1 MPPKEGSRRPTLE
14 QVRGDDCSRV
24 LHFMRSA
31 WAQVE
36 AREPFRD
43 RSKDRERQDGL
54 QKWPRYGSGPEGASV
69 GKHATIY
76 FVRELSEQ
84 FKRFKRMWTQL
95 RARAASVGRS
105 IANQALLLAL

>member
-1 MPPKEGSRRPTLE
+1 MFPRASFYEA
-14 QVRGDDCSRV
+14 
-24 LHFMRSA
+24 A
-31 WAQVE
+31 WAQVA

-84 FKRFKRMWTQL
+84 FKRFKRMWTRL

-105 IANQALLLAL
+105 KANQALLLPL